1 MTYEGHQL
9 AVYKVKFNNF
19 DSETFIS
26 ASADWSVKIWNT
38 KIKAPLLVFELT
50 QALVDVVWSPFN
62 SSVFIAS
69 SLYKIYVFD
78 LRENR
83 H

>member
-9 AVYKVKFNNF
+9 AVYKVRFNNF

-38 KIKAPLLVFELT
+38 KIKVPLLNFEL
-50 QALVDVVWSPFN
+50 S
-62 SSVFIAS
+62 
-69 SLYKIYVFD
+69 
-78 LRENR
+78 
-83 H
+83 

>member
-9 AVYKVKFNNF
+9 AVYKVRFNPF

-26 ASADWSVKIWNT
+26 ASADWSVKIWNI
-38 KIKAPLLVFELT
+38 KIKAPLLTFELS

-62 SSVFIAS
+62 SSVFVVS
-69 SLYKIYVFD
+69 SLY
-78 LRENR
+78 
-83 H
+83 